1 MHLFFTACKRGTA
14 AKTGKT
20 AVHGSDTDGVS
31 RTQGTVHM
39 FTLEQFTQ
47 RKLKVFCYSII

>member
-31 RTQGTVHM
+31 RTRGTVHIIP
-39 FTLEQFTQ
+39 LEQFSQPKYIVTA
-47 RKLKVFCYSII
+47 